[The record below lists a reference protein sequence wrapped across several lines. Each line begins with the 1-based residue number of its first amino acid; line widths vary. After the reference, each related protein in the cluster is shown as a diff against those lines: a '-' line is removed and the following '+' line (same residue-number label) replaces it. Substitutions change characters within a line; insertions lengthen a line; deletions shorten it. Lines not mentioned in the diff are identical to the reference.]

1 MSFQVPAEAR
11 GLLLKGSIEVSF
23 IHYSLDLSEHLYIC
37 FNSLSGKSCKFI
49 LLGSFSV
56 DLSCSLFLA
65 WFSIFF
71 SSLCWCFCI
80 GQCRH
85 LSQSSQIGLIQEE
98 ITTNK
103 PGQGFLAGGVGGS
116 CKFFPPQEE
125 SGSFLAWFLFSCSV
139 LSLG

>member
-23 IHYSLDLSEHLYIC
+23 IQYSLDLSEHLYIC
-37 FNSLSGKSCKFI
+37 FNSLSGKSYKFYFCRFI
-49 LLGSFSV
+49 LF
-56 DLSCSLFLA
+56 LFLEHLA

-98 ITTNK
+98 ITTKK

>member
-1 MSFQVPAEAR
+1 MSFQVPPAEAR

-23 IHYSLDLSEHLYIC
+23 IHYSIDLSEHLYIC
-37 FNSLSGKSCKFI
+37 FNSLSVKSYKFI

-56 DLSCSLFLA
+56 DLSCFFFLA
-65 WFSIFF
+65 WFSISF

-98 ITTNK
+98 ITTYE
-103 PGQGFLAGGVGGS
+103 PGQGFLAGGGGS
-116 CKFFPPQEE
+116 CKFFHPQEE
-125 SGSFLAWFLFSCSV
+125 SGSFLAWFLFSHSV